1 VSHSPAPVHGRVL
14 LCGVC
19 GGPVVFIEIYADG
32 RKSNKEAERLSLA
45 TRRHNEVSPRCKA
58 GGVFDGPD
66 VAACRCAVV
75 LRIERPKGLFCA
87 KCNGLIAPHLRPDW
101 PPRAEEAPA
110 PCRKSPTRF

>member
-1 VSHSPAPVHGRVL
+1 MSTGPTAVRGRVL

-19 GGPVVFIEIYADG
+19 GGPIIFVGLYADG
-32 RKSNKEAERLSLA
+32 RKNDEEADRLTLA
-45 TRRHNEVSPRCKA
+45 TRRHTEASPGCKA

-66 VAACRCAVV
+66 VAACRCAVP

-101 PPRAEEAPA
+101 PPRAQEAPG
-110 PCRKSPTRF
+110 PCRKFSTRL